1 MLKNYLKIALR
12 NLWKN
17 RSFSFINVFGLALG
31 MACSLL
37 IMLWVQDEKA
47 VDGFFKN
54 SDRIYSVYERQYY
67 DKKVEAFHGTPGILS
82 DEIKKVIPEIKYASP
97 MAWNGFS
104 TFQAGDKIMKEE
116 GNQAGADFFKIFSYK
131 LLQGNAA
138 TALNTPLS
146 IAISR
151 KMAEDFFGTPQSAI
165 GKTIRYENQKDF
177 KITAVFENISRLSS
191 RRFDFLLNWE
201 AFLERNSW
209 ARDWGNNGPMTLI
222 MLRPNADALAV
233 DKKITKFLDN
243 YNKDQS
249 AAFRIELGIQRYH
262 DMYLHSLFKNGKLVG
277 GRIDYVRFS
286 VL

>member
-1 MLKNYLKIALR
+1 MIKNYLTIALR
-12 NLWKN
+12 NLWRNK
-17 RSFSFINVFGLALG
+17 SFSFINVFGLALG

-54 SDRIYSVYERQYY
+54 SHRIFSVYERQYY
-67 DKKVEAFHGTPGILS
+67 DKKIEAFHGTPGILS
-82 DEIKKVIPEIKYASP
+82 DEIKKVIPEIQYASP

-116 GNQAGADFFKIFSYK
+116 GNQAGADFFKIFSYQ

-151 KMAEDFFGTPQSAI
+151 KMAEDFFGNPQSAI

-222 MLRPNADALAV
+222 LMRPN
-233 DKKITKFLDN
+233 
-243 YNKDQS
+243 
-249 AAFRIELGIQRYH
+249 
-262 DMYLHSLFKNGKLVG
+262 
-277 GRIDYVRFS
+277 
-286 VL
+286 